1 MWPHPMLIVR
11 TPVRVSFCG
20 GGTDLPAF
28 YKNSDDGGL
37 VTSVALDA
45 YIYVTVNKRFD
56 NAIRV
61 SYSQTENVDDFEDL
75 KHELV
80 REAMRLTGVTSGI
93 EITTIADI
101 PGQGTGLGSSSSV
114 TVGLLHAL
122 HVYAG
127 REVTAKQL
135 AEEACQIE
143 IEVLGQPIGKQDQ
156 YAAAFGGLN
165 QIRFNSD
172 ESVDVIALDSTASSS
187 LGNNFCLVWTG
198 LTRKASSILEQ
209 QSRNTASKMEQL
221 EAMRA
226 QATQVSGLIE
236 TGDFSAIGELLGNTW
251 ELKRTLADGISN
263 PEIDGLYEQLM
274 ELGCTGGKLL
284 GAGGGGF
291 ILVQTPPNVQQKI
304 ATNLTNKVIPL
315 NPDLHGSTLIL
326 DDRDE

>member
-1 MWPHPMLIVR
+1 MLIVR

-28 YKNSDDGGL
+28 YNISDKGGL
-37 VTSVALDA
+37 VTSTALDA

-56 NAIRV
+56 NGVRV
-61 SYSQTENVDDFEDL
+61 SYSQTENVDDFENL
-75 KHELV
+75 QHELV

-127 REVTAKQL
+127 RVVTAQQL
-135 AEEACQIE
+135 AEEACHIE

-165 QIRFNSD
+165 QIRFNPD
-172 ESVDVIALDSTASSS
+172 ESVDVIPLDSSATSS
-187 LGNNFCLVWTG
+187 LGDNFCLIWTG

-209 QSRNTASKMEQL
+209 QSRNTASKMQQL
-221 EAMRA
+221 EAMRT
-226 QATQVSGLIE
+226 QAEQVSGLIE
-236 TGDFSAIGELLGNTW
+236 SGDFSAIGELLGNTW

-263 PEIDGLYEQLM
+263 PEIDKLYDQLM

-304 ATNLTNKVIPL
+304 ATNLSNKLIPL

-326 DDRDE
+326 NERGA